1 MLICE
6 TTRHFLNIED
16 NIHVEF
22 HSKERVQGP
31 PENATIAV
39 CWMYFSIKTTL
50 NENVSWSVYFF
61 CFKI

>member
-22 HSKERVQGP
+22 HSKERVQ
-31 PENATIAV
+31 EH
-39 CWMYFSIKTTL
+39 L
-50 NENVSWSVYFF
+50 
-61 CFKI
+61 KIQLLQYVECISQSKRP